1 MTTSGKPLK
10 NKLGLHGFVW
20 EAGWNREQCARA
32 IRNTA
37 ALGFD
42 LIEACAL
49 DPNTIDVDF
58 TRRELEKNGIGLTFS
73 LGLDAD
79 SDISSGDDDK
89 TRRGEKQL
97 ELITSIA
104 RDLGATHVCGILYSA
119 FQKYSI
125 PANSAGVARSVEVI
139 RRIGEKAAASDIIL
153 GMEVVN
159 RYETNVINTASQG
172 VEFCRRVGLP
182 NVRVHLDCYHM
193 NIEEADAGAAIVETG
208 EYLGYFHTGDSNRG
222 YLGSGSVDF
231 SQVFRALVRSGYAG
245 PITFESFSSKVVGQ
259 PLEGI
264 LGIWRNLWEDGNDL
278 SAHAKQFTEAHL
290 KSAHEAVGRG
300 FSPLV

>member
-1 MTTSGKPLK
+1 MTTQ

-20 EAGWNREQCARA
+20 EAGWNPEQCARA
-32 IRNTA
+32 IANTA

-49 DPNTIDVDF
+49 DPDEINVDV

-79 SDISSGDDDK
+79 TDISSGDDDK
-89 TRRGEKQL
+89 TRRGEQRL
-97 ELITSIA
+97 GQVISIA
-104 RDLGATHVCGILYSA
+104 RDLGATHICGILYSA
-119 FQKYSI
+119 FQKYSVPAI
-125 PANSAGVARSVEVI
+125 PSGVARSVEVI
-139 RRIGEKAAASDIIL
+139 RRVGEKAAASNIVL

-159 RYETNVINTASQG
+159 RYETNVINTAAQG
-172 VEFCRRVGLP
+172 VEFCKRVDLP
-182 NVRVHLDCYHM
+182 NVKVHLDCYHM
-193 NIEEADAGAAIVETG
+193 NIEEADVAAAIIETG
-208 EYLGYFHTGDSNRG
+208 PYLGYFHTGDSNRG
-222 YLGSGSVDF
+222 YLGSGSIDF
-231 SQVFRALVRSGYAG
+231 ARVFRALVRSGYAG

-264 LGIWRNLWEDGNDL
+264 LGIWRDLWSDGHDL

-290 KSAHEAVGRG
+290 KAAREAIAHEK
-300 FSPLV
+300 SPLA